1 MNSIGDL
8 FRVST
13 WGESHGPALGA
24 VIDGCPP
31 GILLNETLLQ
41 ADLDR
46 RKPGPWKTGS
56 SARTEPDQVEI
67 LSGVFEGK
75 TLGTPISLMVRN
87 QDARS
92 EDYEKL
98 KDLHR
103 KGHADFTY
111 EAKFG
116 HRDWR
121 GGGRASGRE
130 TVARVLGGTV
140 AKQILKGVD
149 ISAYIQQVGRI
160 IAPLLNKNI
169 TQDMQAAIE
178 KAQAEGNSLGGI
190 IEIHVTGLP
199 AGLGSPVF
207 GKLEAELG
215 KALLSVGTVKGF
227 EIGNGFE
234 RAALSGIEAA
244 ELPTDGVAGGISD
257 GTPLI
262 LRVALKAPSSPA
274 LKIGGRHDACILPRV
289 TVILENM
296 VAIVL
301 ADQWLKQ
308 KAISSHVPTL
318 PN

>member
-31 GILLNETLLQ
+31 GLFLNEALFQT
-41 ADLDR
+41 DLDR
-46 RKPGPWKTGS
+46 RKPGLWKTGS

-160 IAPLLNKNI
+160 IAPLLN
-169 TQDMQAAIE
+169 
-178 KAQAEGNSLGGI
+178 
-190 IEIHVTGLP
+190 
-199 AGLGSPVF
+199 
-207 GKLEAELG
+207 
-215 KALLSVGTVKGF
+215 
-227 EIGNGFE
+227 
-234 RAALSGIEAA
+234 
-244 ELPTDGVAGGISD
+244 
-257 GTPLI
+257 
-262 LRVALKAPSSPA
+262 
-274 LKIGGRHDACILPRV
+274 
-289 TVILENM
+289 
-296 VAIVL
+296 
-301 ADQWLKQ
+301 
-308 KAISSHVPTL
+308 
-318 PN
+318 